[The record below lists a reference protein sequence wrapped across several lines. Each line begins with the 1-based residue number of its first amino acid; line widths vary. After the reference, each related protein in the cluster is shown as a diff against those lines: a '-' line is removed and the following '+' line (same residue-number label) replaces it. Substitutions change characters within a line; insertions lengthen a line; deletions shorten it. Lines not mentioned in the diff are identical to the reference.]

1 MSLKSCA
8 TLTFLM
14 ACLVSQP
21 TFSGTPALPSAEEL
35 VLIEQGIAA
44 KLLDPDSAV
53 LSEVVTTPDKDNP
66 SMTWVCG
73 NVKGRNTFGGYAQPV
88 PFLGSLVAQNNGEK
102 VFLAIAIAGAAPA
115 EQASVLA
122 TCLQHF
128 DTIN

>member
-1 MSLKSCA
+1 MSLKICA

-35 VLIEQGIAA
+35 VLIEQGVAA
-44 KLLDPDSAV
+44 KLLDPESAV
-53 LSEVVTTPDKDNP
+53 LSEVVTTPDNDNP

-88 PFLGSLVAQNNGEK
+88 PFLGTLVTQNNGEK

-115 EQASVLA
+115 EQASILA

-128 DTIN
+128 NTIN

>member
-1 MSLKSCA
+1 MSLQSVA

-14 ACLVSQP
+14 ACLVIHP
-21 TFSGTPALPSAEEL
+21 TFAGTPALPSAEEL
-35 VLIEQGIAA
+35 ALIEDGIAA
-44 KLLDPDSAV
+44 KLLDPESAV
-53 LSEVVTTPDKDNP
+53 LSEVVTTPDNDNP

-88 PFLGSLVAQNNGEK
+88 AFLGTLIAQNNGER
-102 VFLAIAIAGAAPA
+102 VFLPIAIAGASPA